1 MFFILSPRNW
11 FASYILS
18 VQEPHVASGYHTAPH
33 SPGGTRSLVAM
44 MSESM
49 FRLPAVLPVPI
60 LPSLDSMRSCPW
72 PCGCQAH
79 GHISQ
84 MPLELQC
91 HMTGSGHRASAK
103 VKPSLACALKRQ
115 GLCLL
120 LSLFLPRADMKMR
133 WGSAV
138 TSAGGHA

>member
-1 MFFILSPRNW
+1 MAN
-11 FASYILS
+11 
-18 VQEPHVASGYHTAPH
+18 GYHTALHGPRGKR
-33 SPGGTRSLVAM
+33 SPVAV

-49 FRLPAVLPVPI
+49 LRLPAVLPVPI
-60 LPSLDSMRSCPW
+60 LPSLDSMRSCHW
-72 PCGCQAH
+72 PCGCQPH
-79 GHISQ
+79 GHISR

-91 HMTGSGHRASAK
+91 HKTGSGHRASAK

-120 LSLFLPRADMKMR
+120 SLLLPRADMKMR